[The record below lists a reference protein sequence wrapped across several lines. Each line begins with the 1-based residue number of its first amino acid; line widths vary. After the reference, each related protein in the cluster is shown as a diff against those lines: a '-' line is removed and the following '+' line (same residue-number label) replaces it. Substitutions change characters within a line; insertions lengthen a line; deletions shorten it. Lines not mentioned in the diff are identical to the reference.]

1 MEEQVE
7 QIKNAL
13 RQVMQVIAQRGQP
26 ISQEVRDL
34 LKEVIRHAGE
44 RISQIRQGE
53 ASTQPGTP
61 PGADLLWILSGGNA
75 NSFSRYLSNVPDP
88 VLNSIATNPARV
100 QSLIN
105 QLSQKVTLP
114 AGEVQQGIP
123 KAELQSSNI
132 FGFQYEPRSGTLRVK
147 FQGDGVYEYG
157 GVPPEIFKMFQRGA
171 IPAKTDGENEY
182 GKWWRGKTPSLGGSM
197 YALIKMGGYPYHK
210 VA

>member
-13 RQVMQVIAQRGQP
+13 RQVMQAIAQRGQP

-34 LKEVIRHAGE
+34 LTQVIRHAGE

-53 ASTQPGTP
+53 ASAQPGTP

-75 NSFSRYLSNVPDP
+75 TAFSKYLSNVPDP
-88 VLNSIATNPARV
+88 VLNSIAGNPARV
-100 QSLIN
+100 QSLVN

-114 AGEVQQGIP
+114 VGEVQGGIP
-123 KAELQSSNI
+123 KADLQSSNI
-132 FGFQYEPRSGTLRVK
+132 YGFAYDPRNGVLRVR
-147 FQGDGVYEYG
+147 FQGDGIYEYG
-157 GVPPEIFKMFQRGA
+157 GVPPQIFKAFQRGA
-171 IPAKTDGENEY
+171 IPAKTNGQNEY
-182 GKWWRGKTPSLGGSM
+182 GKWWEGKSPSLGASF
-197 YALIKMGGYPYHK
+197 YQLIRDRFPYKK